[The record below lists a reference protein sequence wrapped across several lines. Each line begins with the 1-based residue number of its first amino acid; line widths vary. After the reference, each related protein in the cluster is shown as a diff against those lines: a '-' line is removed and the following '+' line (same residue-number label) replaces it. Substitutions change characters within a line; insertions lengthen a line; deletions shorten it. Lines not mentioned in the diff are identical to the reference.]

1 MPAPHRM
8 NCPRRANAR
17 RPAMFPHTIT
27 LYNVEIIHGPDYD
40 DTIVNHITILRGV
53 FLEACKAINVQKSGL
68 VGADAATLYIPFS
81 VEAVNAVTGKRKR
94 YIPPIEFW
102 RVEDKSGFWTLAITS
117 KEPGVSGNTFFVK
130 GEAVEP
136 DKAMD
141 FIEMKYDHVYD
152 ITKIDEKDFG
162 SPDMQHFEVGAN

>member
-1 MPAPHRM
+1 M

-27 LYNVEIIHGPDYD
+27 LYNVEIINGPDYD